1 MKQVFALLFLFGKL
15 CAASRQ
21 NIFAKN
27 RGIFCGKKRKTA
39 AGYLRLGKDLV
50 GEVSR

>member
-15 CAASRQ
+15 CAASRR

-27 RGIFCGKKRKTA
+27 KGIFGGKKRKTA
-39 AGYLRLGKDLV
+39 AGYARLENNLV
-50 GEVSR
+50 GQVSR

>member
-21 NIFAKN
+21 NIFAQN
-27 RGIFCGKKRKTA
+27 RGIFSGKKRKMS
-39 AGYLRLGKDLV
+39 AGYVRLENNLV
-50 GEVSR
+50 RQVSR